1 MISQLERPTQ
11 EQTAHS
17 DFAESLK
24 RHVIEQTDNGRRI
37 IESVTSIMEGDAPN
51 CTPWHQLEAAKL
63 LHKLGLGNPT
73 TNNLPPRTAEEG
85 ITPSP
90 STADLIPPLPA
101 GEGWGEEKAP
111 SGSSMSN
118 DRTKFNNKLIRQIR
132 VHTGDGASIV
142 KNLIEIMEGEDPTT
156 KGRDRLEAINIML
169 GITLNSPAFPDA
181 EFMLQAARCHPDC
194 LCVCEDLPEDH
205 PEVVKMHTPL
215 TEEQRERR
223 AERQAQQ
230 EEWDRR
236 TDEHIERKKRADR
249 AWKLAQFHEPEA
261 KEDRRIEREEQRER
275 RQQKR
280 EQQREQE
287 KQRNREFRER
297 ISRESRFDTWRYNQQ
312 QQDRQDQERARS
324 PKKSPLSPWERARV
338 RGKPHSQLNT
348 HNSQPLCVPLCLL
361 WLSRP

>member
-11 EQTAHS
+11 EQTAHI

-37 IESVTSIMEGDAPN
+37 IASVTSIMEGDAPN

-63 LHKLGLGNPT
+63 LHKLGLGNNP
-73 TNNLPPRTAEEG
+73 NNNHASL
-85 ITPSP
+85 
-90 STADLIPPLPA
+90 STADLKPPLPA
-101 GEGWGEEKAP
+101 GEGWGEGTQNIP
-111 SGSSMSN
+111 SPSQIVIHAQAGIQSGADVADDGENPVHPVSPTSEEQ
-118 DRTKFNNKLIRQIR
+118 TKFNNKLIRQIR
-132 VHTGDGASIV
+132 VHTGDGASIIRY
-142 KNLIEIMEGEDPTT
+142 LIEIMEGEDPST

-169 GITLNSPAFPDA
+169 GITLNSPSFPSA
-181 EFMLQAARCHPDC
+181 EDMLQAARCHPDC

-205 PEVVKMHTPL
+205 PEVARMHTPL
-215 TEEQRERR
+215 TAEQRERLVQQ
-223 AERQAQQ
+223 QAQQ

-236 TDEHIERKKRADR
+236 TDEEIERKKRADR
-249 AWKLAQFHEPEA
+249 AWKLAQFHEPDA

-275 RQQKR
+275 RQRKR

-287 KQRNREFRER
+287 KQSNREFRER

-324 PKKSPLSPWERARV
+324 P
-338 RGKPHSQLNT
+338 
-348 HNSQPLCVPLCLL
+348 
-361 WLSRP
+361 

>member
-1 MISQLERPTQ
+1 MISQLDCPTQ
-11 EQTAHS
+11 EQTNHI

-37 IESVTSIMEGDAPN
+37 IASVTSIMEGDAPN

-63 LHKLGLGNPT
+63 LHKLGLGNTPT
-73 TNNLPPRTAEEG
+73 ANLK
-85 ITPSP
+85 
-90 STADLIPPLPA
+90 PPLPA
-101 GEGWGEEKAP
+101 GEGWGEGTQNIP
-111 SGSSMSN
+111 SPIKGKGQDGGEESSPSLSEEQ
-118 DRTKFNNKLIRQIR
+118 TKFNNKLIRQIR

-142 KNLIEIMEGEDPTT
+142 KYLIEIMEGEDPST

-181 EFMLQAARCHPDC
+181 EFMLQSARCHPDC
-194 LCVCEDLPEDH
+194 FCVCEDLPEDH
-205 PEVVKMHTPL
+205 PQVVKMHTPL
-215 TEEQRERR
+215 TEEQRERL
-223 AERQAQQ
+223 AEQQAQQ

-297 ISRESRFDTWRYNQQ
+297 ISRESRFDTWRYNQK

-324 PKKSPLSPWERARV
+324 P
-338 RGKPHSQLNT
+338 
-348 HNSQPLCVPLCLL
+348 
-361 WLSRP
+361 

>member
-1 MISQLERPTQ
+1 MIVQLQHPTQ

-63 LHKLGLGNPT
+63 LHKLGLGNNPN
-73 TNNLPPRTAEEG
+73 NNLK
-85 ITPSP
+85 
-90 STADLIPPLPA
+90 PPLPA
-101 GEGWGEEKAP
+101 GEGWGEGTHNIP
-111 SGSSMSN
+111 SPIKGKGQDGGEESSQPIS
-118 DRTKFNNKLIRQIR
+118 DEQAKFNNKLIRQIR

-142 KNLIEIMEGEDPTT
+142 KYLIEIMEGEDPTT

-169 GITLNSPAFPDA
+169 GITLNSPSFPDA

-205 PEVVKMHTPL
+205 PEVARMHTPL
-215 TEEQRERR
+215 TQEQRERR
-223 AERQAQQ
+223 EEQQAQQ

-236 TDEHIERKKRADR
+236 TDEEIERKKRADR
-249 AWKLAQFHEPEA
+249 AWKLAQFHEPDA

-275 RQQKR
+275 RQRKR
-280 EQQREQE
+280 EQEREQE
-287 KQRNREFRER
+287 KQRNQHLREAATRETR
-297 ISRESRFDTWRYNQQ
+297 LDIWRYNQQ

-324 PKKSPLSPWERARV
+324 P
-338 RGKPHSQLNT
+338 
-348 HNSQPLCVPLCLL
+348 
-361 WLSRP
+361 

>member
-1 MISQLERPTQ
+1 MISQLEHPTQ

-24 RHVIEQTDNGRRI
+24 HHVIEQTDNGRRI

-63 LHKLGLGNPT
+63 LHKLGLGNNPT
-73 TNNLPPRTAEEG
+73 ANLK
-85 ITPSP
+85 
-90 STADLIPPLPA
+90 PPLPA
-101 GEGWGEEKAP
+101 GEGWGEGTQNVP
-111 SGSSMSN
+111 SPLMGEGQDGGEESSPSTTD

-169 GITLNSPAFPDA
+169 GITLNSPAFPDS

-194 LCVCEDLPEDH
+194 LCVCENLPEDH
-205 PEVVKMHTPL
+205 PQVVKMHTPL
-215 TEEQRERR
+215 TAEQRERL
-223 AERQAQQ
+223 AEQQAEQ
-230 EEWDRR
+230 EERDRR
-236 TDEHIERKKRADR
+236 ADEEIERKKRADR

-280 EQQREQE
+280 AQEREQE

-324 PKKSPLSPWERARV
+324 P
-338 RGKPHSQLNT
+338 
-348 HNSQPLCVPLCLL
+348 
-361 WLSRP
+361 

>member
-1 MISQLERPTQ
+1 MISQLDRPTQ
-11 EQTAHS
+11 QQTAHS

-63 LHKLGLGNPT
+63 LHKFGLGNNPI
-73 TNNLPPRTAEEG
+73 NNLK
-85 ITPSP
+85 
-90 STADLIPPLPA
+90 PPLPA
-101 GEGWGEEKAP
+101 GEGWGEGTLNIP
-111 SGSSMSN
+111 SPLMGEGQDGGEESSPPIS
-118 DRTKFNNKLIRQIR
+118 DEQIKFNNKLIRQIR

-142 KNLIEIMEGEDPTT
+142 KYLIEIMEGEDPTT

-169 GITLNSPAFPDA
+169 GITLNSPSFPDD

-194 LCVCEDLPEDH
+194 LCVCENLPEDH
-205 PEVVKMHTPL
+205 PEVARMHTPL
-215 TEEQRERR
+215 TQEQRERL
-223 AERQAQQ
+223 AEQQAQQ

-236 TDEHIERKKRADR
+236 TDEEIERKKRADK
-249 AWKLAQFHEPEA
+249 AWKLEQFHNPESKA
-261 KEDRRIEREEQRER
+261 DRRIEREEQRER
-275 RQQKR
+275 RQRKR

-312 QQDRQDQERARS
+312 QDRQDQERARS
-324 PKKSPLSPWERARV
+324 P
-338 RGKPHSQLNT
+338 
-348 HNSQPLCVPLCLL
+348 
-361 WLSRP
+361 